1 MVNSRNSKRAKPGK
15 EVKTKGL
22 TDTPRT
28 IEFYHFVQE
37 AQGKP
42 VPDID
47 VIVEALEKIPENE
60 RWCNSSNKERFDCRY
75 EGKGQA
81 LHKIK
86 ISITRSRARDKRL
99 DTQTA
104 KSSNLPL
111 LDHEETCAESH
122 LLIFPDNFVSFEFN
136 PGGPRLS
143 QLTEFFEEKWPD
155 FGRLSFKAAVTKDFE
170 KNLEK
175 VKKFNQVSITISNSN
190 SDLYMAMD
198 PDYARSVEAERKR
211 TGAAKIK
218 TIYYAERGKNS
229 IADFAQGWARKV
241 FSAHADDEKIF
252 KTLQMQFKGPDDDDA
267 VKRSIINLTCS
278 RITSKKEFPYSNPVT
293 QKSIDSE
300 QAYVLLREAYD
311 ANIERLKKSV
321 AVS

>member
-1 MVNSRNSKRAKPGK
+1 MVKSAINKTTSQPKQ
-15 EVKTKGL
+15 VKTKGL

-37 AQGKP
+37 AHGKP
-42 VPDID
+42 APNID
-47 VIVEALEKIPENE
+47 TIIEALLQIPEPD
-60 RWCNSSNKERFDCRY
+60 RWCELSNNERFDFRY

-86 ISITRSRARDKRL
+86 ISITRSRARDKKL
-99 DTQTA
+99 DTKTG

-122 LLIFPDNFVSFEFN
+122 VLIFPDNFVSFEFN

-143 QLTEFFEEKWPD
+143 QLTEFFEKKWPD
-155 FGRLSFKAAVTKDFE
+155 FGRLSFKDAVTKDFE
-170 KNLEK
+170 RNLDK
-175 VKKFNQVSITISNSN
+175 VKRFNQVAITISKANSE
-190 SDLYMAMD
+190 LYMAMD
-198 PDYARSVEAERKR
+198 PDYAKSVEAERIR

-218 TIYYAERGKNS
+218 TIYYSEKGKDS
-229 IADFAQGWARKV
+229 IAGFAKEWARKV
-241 FSAHADDEKIF
+241 FRSHANDEKIF

-278 RITSKKEFPYSNPVT
+278 RITSKKDFPYSSPIT

-300 QAYVLLREAYD
+300 QAYILLRQAYD
-311 ANIERLKKSV
+311 ENLDRLKKSQ